1 MGFKQWYGKVS
12 LANKILIAMV
22 LGAIIGLIV
31 GPSIT
36 VLDPIGTIFLRLL
49 KMVILPLVFFSIAAG
64 TSSVVDLSRL
74 KRIGGLFLV
83 YWLFSSLAAASVGV
97 IWALIIKPGV
107 GVKLAEKA
115 AEQTGNINMLQTF
128 INWIPD
134 NVAAAFTN
142 FNMIQVIVFA
152 IACGLTAAVMGESD
166 SGKFLRNL
174 FRSGDEMMMKMVG
187 YIMEFAPYGV
197 FALMAN
203 ITGTV
208 GTMVLGALAKM
219 LVTQYVA
226 YATILVVVYPII
238 LTVFAKVNPIQHFR
252 NIFPAMLVAFSTCSS
267 SATLPVTMESTKK
280 RAGVPED
287 TVNLIAPPAATI
299 NMHACAAEMPIY
311 ALFAAQLFGVH
322 FSPATFV
329 YIIILGV
336 IMAAGVAGVPG
347 GAIMMAAVLM
357 NIMGMP
363 LTIVPWIA
371 GIYRLIDMPNTMLNV
386 TGDTV
391 GMVTVASLM
400 GELDKETFAKVK

>member
-1 MGFKQWYGKVS
+1 MSFREWYGKVS

-22 LGAIIGLIV
+22 LGAIIGYIV
-31 GPSIT
+31 GPGIT

-74 KRIGGLFLV
+74 KRIGGLFLI
-83 YWLFSSLAAASVGV
+83 YWIFSSLAAASVGV
-97 IWALIIKPGV
+97 IWALIIRPGV

-115 AEQTGNINMLQTF
+115 VEQTGDVNMLQTF

-152 IACGLTAAVMGESD
+152 VACGLTAAVLGETD
-166 SGKFLRNL
+166 SGKFLRSL
-174 FRSGDEMMMKMVG
+174 FRAGDEMMMKMVG

-208 GTMVLGALAKM
+208 GSMVLGALAKM
-219 LVTQYVA
+219 LVTQYAA
-226 YATILVVVYPII
+226 YATILLIVYPII
-238 LTVFAKVNPIQHFR
+238 LSVFARVNPVQHFR

-311 ALFAAQLFGVH
+311 ALFAAQIFGVD

-357 NIMGMP
+357 NIMGLP

-391 GMVTVASLM
+391 GMVTVASMM
-400 GELDKETFAKVK
+400 GELDRETFAKAK